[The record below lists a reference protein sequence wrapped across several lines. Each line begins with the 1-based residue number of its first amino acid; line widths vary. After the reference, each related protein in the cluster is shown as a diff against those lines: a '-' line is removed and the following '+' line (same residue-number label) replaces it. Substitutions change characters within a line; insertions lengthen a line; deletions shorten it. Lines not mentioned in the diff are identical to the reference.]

1 MSESNSYESLAEI
14 IFKVNDDVDDDIY
27 CLFSRAVI
35 WDKLLKTQADAEIT
49 EEQCSAVSAKKEF
62 VCEEENVVKFFNSS
76 TESPPPTK
84 LFRKRDHDEVVS
96 CYCSASHYSTD
107 EHDSL
112 RESSTLHHSDS
123 GADLSESS
131 RDLDWEKYWA
141 THGERLIW
149 ESWISKYGNYI
160 DPTYLQ
166 TTASNDDETSF
177 CIQNEDKTNQR
188 ISFSGLLD
196 ELKSKTDCF
205 SNFDS
210 VVEVVDGVNHSED
223 LLESKDKVDGA
234 QGSDEILEGNNL
246 GEVLNRRLSD
256 ISEDGRSGS
265 GRSEASSSNNED
277 FRVGSSSRCSGNS
290 FALTATTDSLTN
302 VTRMTVSS
310 SDSVTDES
318 SGGRSNS
325 LLSSTTSQNEADQ
338 QWQILWA
345 EHFNEQYYNHYQAF
359 NLKNL
364 VSTTK
369 LKDNSCV
376 GESSNDVGDADEV
389 SLSDPITCL
398 LNDGSQMDSSSD
410 FLDVSSLNLN
420 DSSSS
425 LVIRE
430 ESAGEAAVNGSPR
443 SQRPKKSGKRQ
454 RKSKPQSKISMSI
467 GWTLRQLR
475 NEQNTESTDLTADS
489 KMENDCDVKDA
500 SLPVGEVS
508 NDSEAEFSEKDKGL
522 PVSEVVNDSAAE
534 GEKVNAPP
542 GVNDSEVRDTDDV
555 GADSEV
561 SDSEMPP
568 DACSDDTLAVSIN
581 ENERERVD
589 EGPRVESSQLTIDES
604 GSEANENVT
613 EGCSVKMNWHRIAK
627 EKRDKQNA
635 DRANSAF
642 NLMGYVYEA
651 DEANKAKPGSV
662 YYWKKNIRL
671 QNRLLKIHTNSLINN
686 KPSLNKHI
694 YFDDEDEDIAENI
707 VSDVSALDKVKD
719 FLNRSKVTETSESL
733 PKTDEGD
740 NEPIADTSSPTRKPL
755 HSMSS
760 EDISLTHKRGLKTD
774 VENFSEK
781 DDSTDDEDVFFSAE
795 GEEKSELDVN
805 GQAERKVR
813 PPQRKKK
820 KRQLKKKGM
829 TAMAIDKQMLPDEIV
844 ANPQLVKYW
853 HQRYRLFSRFD
864 EGIRLDAESW
874 YSVTPEKVAAH
885 IAERCRCDLVVD
897 AFCGAGGNTI
907 QLALTCE
914 RVIAIDI
921 DPAKVALARHNAAV
935 YGVAD
940 RIEFVVGDFMRL
952 APSLVADVVF
962 LSPPWGGPAYLA
974 QPAYSLDNILAPVGG
989 LQLYQMASRV
999 SENVA
1004 YFLPRNTNVDEIT
1017 KVAGPGGE
1025 VELEQNFLDKK
1036 LISITAY
1043 FGELL
1048 KPGQSC

>member
-35 WDKLLKTQADAEIT
+35 WDRLLRAQADAEIT
-49 EEQCSAVSAKKEF
+49 EEQCSLESSKKEF
-62 VCEEENVVKFFNSS
+62 ACEEENVVKFFNSS

-84 LFRKRDHDEVVS
+84 LFRKRDHEEVVS

-141 THGERLIW
+141 ANGERLIW

-160 DPTYLQ
+160 DPSYLQ
-166 TTASNDDETSF
+166 TTNDEETSF
-177 CIQNEDKTNQR
+177 CIQTEDKTNQR

-210 VVEVVDGVNHSED
+210 VIE
-223 LLESKDKVDGA
+223 DKVDGGA
-234 QGSDEILEGNNL
+234 FNLPSLDELESSNL
-246 GEVLNRRLSD
+246 SGEVLNRRLSD

-265 GRSEASSSNNED
+265 GRSEASSSNNEEL
-277 FRVGSSSRCSGNS
+277 RVGSSSRCSGNS
-290 FALTATTDSLTN
+290 FALTVTTDSLTN

-325 LLSSTTSQNEADQ
+325 LLSSTNSQNEADQ
-338 QWQILWA
+338 QWQVLWA
-345 EHFNEQYYNHYQAF
+345 EHFNEQYYNHYQAYS
-359 NLKNL
+359 LKNL
-364 VSTTK
+364 VAATETK
-369 LKDNSCV
+369 PK
-376 GESSNDVGDADEV
+376 SSETDENCSNEVSHDADEV

-398 LNDGSQMDSSSD
+398 LNDCSQMDSSSD

-425 LVIRE
+425 LVIQD
-430 ESAGEAAVNGSPR
+430 SVAEAVANISPKTE
-443 SQRPKKSGKRQ
+443 RPKRSSKKR
-454 RKSKPQSKISMSI
+454 KNLLSTSI
-467 GWTLRQLR
+467 GWTLRNLR
-475 NEQNTESTDLTADS
+475 NEQGTESSEPTEL
-489 KMENDCDVKDA
+489 KMQNESGVSDRDK
-500 SLPVGEVS
+500 EVS
-508 NDSEAEFSEKDKGL
+508 ASEIVNDSEAAL
-522 PVSEVVNDSAAE
+522 
-534 GEKVNAPP
+534 
-542 GVNDSEVRDTDDV
+542 VRDTNSV
-555 GADSEV
+555 ESEA

-568 DACSDDTLAVSIN
+568 DACSDDTLEVSVN
-581 ENERERVD
+581 ESCKSNDKDRLEAERESA
-589 EGPRVESSQLTIDES
+589 EHPRIESSRVVHES
-604 GSEANENVT
+604 GSETNFNDVCMEAVT
-613 EGCSVKMNWHRIAK
+613 DGSSVKSRDWSRIAK
-627 EKRDKQNA
+627 EKREKQNLN
-635 DRANSAF
+635 RANSAF
-642 NLMGYVYEA
+642 NLMGFVYDP
-651 DEANKAKPGSV
+651 DETNKAKPGSV
-662 YYWKKNIRL
+662 FYWKKNIRL

-694 YFDDEDEDIAENI
+694 YFDDEDEDIAENM

-719 FLNRSKVTETSESL
+719 FLNRSKATETSEAVQESNAVEENSE
-733 PKTDEGD
+733 PGD
-740 NEPIADTSSPTRKPL
+740 SNSPSHSNTRKPL
-755 HSMSS
+755 NSMSS
-760 EDISLTHKRGLKTD
+760 EDISLTHKRSIKTD
-774 VENFSEK
+774 AENFSEK

-795 GEEKSELDVN
+795 GEKSEVDVN
-805 GQAERKVR
+805 GMVERKDKVR

-829 TAMAIDKQMLPDEIV
+829 SAIATATAIDKQLLPDEIL
-844 ANPQLVKYW
+844 ANPHLFKYW
-853 HQRYRLFSRFD
+853 QQRYRLFSRFD
-864 EGIRLDAESW
+864 AGIRLDAESW

-885 IAERCRCDLVVD
+885 IAERCRCDLAVD

-907 QLALTCE
+907 QLAFTCE

-921 DPAKVALARHNAAV
+921 DPVKVELAKQNAAV

-940 RIEFVVGDFMRL
+940 RIEFVVGDFVRL

-962 LSPPWGGPAYLA
+962 LSPPWGGPDYLS
-974 QPAYSLDNILAPVGG
+974 QPSYSLDSILAPVGG
-989 LQLYQMASRV
+989 QQLFTLASCV
-999 SENVA
+999 SHNVA
-1004 YFLPRNTNVDEIT
+1004 YFLPRNTNVDEVT
-1017 KVAGPGGE
+1017 KLAGPGGE

-1048 KPGQSC
+1048 KPGKSC